1 MNDDALLRYSRQI
14 MLPELDVAGQ
24 ERLLA
29 ASVLVTGLGGLGSPT
44 ALYLAAAGIG
54 RLLLTD
60 DDQVDVSNLQRQIL
74 HGEADIGRAK
84 TESAV
89 DRIHALD
96 PRTRCETFPE
106 RLDADALAG
115 LVARSTV
122 VVDATDNLATR
133 YMLNRACLDARVP
146 LVSAAAIRFEA
157 QLSTFD
163 PRRDDSPCY
172 RCLWPEETDEAL
184 NCAENGVIAPLV
196 GVVGSLQA
204 LEVVKLVTGI
214 GEPLVGRVLAYD
226 ALGTRFDS
234 FRLKRR
240 PDCPDCQGRTGVPD
254 STDS

>member
-1 MNDDALLRYSRQI
+1 MDDDALLRYSRQI

-29 ASVLVTGLGGLGSPT
+29 ATVLVTGLGGLGSPV

-60 DDQVDVSNLQRQIL
+60 DDRVDVSNLQRQVL
-74 HGEADIGRAK
+74 HGEQDIGRPK
-84 TESAV
+84 TDSAV
-89 DRIHALD
+89 DRIRALD
-96 PRTRCETFPE
+96 PRIRCETFPE
-106 RLDADALAG
+106 RLDDTALAA
-115 LVARSTV
+115 VVDRSTV
-122 VVDATDNLATR
+122 VVDASDNLATR
-133 YMLNRACLDARVP
+133 YALNRACLASRVP

-172 RCLWPEETDEAL
+172 RCLWPAGTDEAL

-214 GEPLVGRVLAYD
+214 GQPLVGRVLAYD
-226 ALGTRFDS
+226 ALETRFDR
-234 FRLKRR
+234 FRLWRR
-240 PDCPDCQGRTGVPD
+240 PDCTDCGQPA